1 MENNEKLAK
10 IFNRMADAL
19 EFLGEIPFKIQAY
32 RKAARTLEN
41 LDKDISEIDDF
52 QKLPG
57 IGEGI
62 AKKIKEFLE
71 TGKISKA
78 EEIFSKIPEGILD
91 LMQIPNLGPKTL
103 ALLNKEFG
111 VRDLETLKQALV
123 NPRIK
128 TLFGMGEKKVEN
140 IKKGIELF
148 LKSKERYLLGEVY
161 PIVNSLVSFLKEN
174 KNALMVI
181 PAGSFRRFKET
192 VGDVDIL
199 VTTKTEVDLSEYIT
213 QFPKI
218 EKIHAMGPTKT
229 SFVLKNGLQV
239 DIRVIPSESMGAAMQ
254 YFTGS
259 KQHNIHLRTIAKN
272 LGLKI
277 SEYGVFKGDKF
288 IAGRTE
294 EEVYGTLKMQ
304 WIPPE
309 IREDEGEI
317 ELALKGEIP
326 KLIEFSDI
334 KGDLHIHSDYSD
346 GQSKIFEIK
355 EEAKKRGYKYV
366 AICDHSQSAKYAKGL
381 NIERLMKK
389 KEEIKKLNEK
399 GDYPYLVFG
408 AEVDILPDGKLDYP
422 DEVLKEID
430 YVVVSI
436 HTGFKKNNT
445 ERIIKAFENPY
456 VHAFSHPTGRL
467 IGSREP
473 YEANWDEVFKKAGE
487 KNIWMEINSYYERL
501 DLSPPLIKKAKK
513 YGIKFV
519 IGTDAHHYNQMWM
532 IELGVGTARR
542 GWLTAQD
549 VINTRDLEELL
560 ELLKAKK
567 LNKNYLKI
575 Q

>member
-10 IFNRMADAL
+10 IFNKMADAL
-19 EFLGEIPFKIQAY
+19 EYLGEIPFKVSAY
-32 RKAARTLEN
+32 RKVAKTLEN
-41 LDKDISEIDDF
+41 LDRDISEIDDL
-52 QKLPG
+52 QSLPG

-71 TGKISKA
+71 TGRIEKA

-103 ALLNKEFG
+103 FLLHKEFG
-111 VRDLETLKQALV
+111 VRDLESLKAALE
-123 NPRIK
+123 NKRIL

-161 PIVNSLVSFLKEN
+161 PIVSHLIEFLKEH
-174 KNALMVI
+174 KDTEKVI
-181 PAGSFRRFKET
+181 AAGSFRRFKET

-199 VTTKTEVDLSEYIT
+199 VTTKVESNLTEYST

-218 EKIHAMGPTKT
+218 EKVLACGPTKS

-239 DIRVIPSESMGAAMQ
+239 DIRVIPVESMGAAMQ

-259 KQHNIHLRTIAKN
+259 KQHNIHLRKIAKET
-272 LGLKI
+272 GLKI
-277 SEYGVFKGDKF
+277 SEYGVFKDEKF
-288 IAGRTE
+288 VAGRTE
-294 EEVYGTLKMQ
+294 EEVYGILNMQ

-317 ELALKGEIP
+317 ELALEGKIP
-326 KLIEFSDI
+326 ELVKREDI
-334 KGDLHIHSDYSD
+334 LGDMHVHSDYSD
-346 GQSKIFEIK
+346 GQSSILEIK
-355 EEAKKRGYKYV
+355 EEGKKRGYKIV

-381 NIERLMKK
+381 SIERLLKK
-389 KEEIKKLNEK
+389 KEEIKKINEK
-399 GDYPYLVFG
+399 GDLPYILFG

-422 DEVLKEID
+422 DEILKEID

-436 HTGFKKNNT
+436 HTGFRKDNT
-445 ERIIKAFENPY
+445 DRIIKAFENPF

-473 YEANWDEVFKKAGE
+473 YEANWDLVFKKAKE
-487 KNIWMEINSYYERL
+487 KEIWMEINSYYERL

-513 YGIKFV
+513 FGLKFV
-519 IGTDAHHYNQMWM
+519 IGTDAHHFNQMWM
-532 IELGVGTARR
+532 LELGVGTARR
-542 GWLTAQD
+542 GYLTRED
-549 VINTRDLEELL
+549 VINTLEPKKLL
-560 ELLKAKK
+560 SLLKIKRTV
-567 LNKNYLKI
+567 
-575 Q
+575 